1 MASAERDARAKERV
15 ILRRDQ
21 AIARIRQIH
30 ALATSSASDQSS
42 RAQLAVAIADIDN
55 LWSNFVVEN
64 DNLLEILSELN
75 LLGEFS
81 LDVETETRALV
92 VEAKA
97 LSNALQSVPVVS
109 VGIQQVT
116 YDVSG
121 VNTSSSAT

>member
-1 MASAERDARAKERV
+1 MAGAERDARAQERV

-30 ALATSSASDQSS
+30 VLATSSASDQSS
-42 RAQLAVAIADIDN
+42 RAQLTIAIADIDN

-81 LDVETETRALV
+81 LNVETENRALV

-97 LSNALQSVPVVS
+97 LSNALQSAPVVS
-109 VGIQQVT
+109 VGIQ
-116 YDVSG
+116 
-121 VNTSSSAT
+121 